1 MIEPGGSGEVDLLR
15 RMLARERAARE
26 QAEGLLEDKSR
37 DLYAT
42 LSRLQGM
49 VGELDAARRQA
60 ELHSAAKGLFLADL
74 SHELRTPLNAVIGY
88 AEMIAEDSRGD
99 QVVDDAR
106 RIAAAGRGLLALI
119 NNVLDYS
126 KAESGKLEL
135 SLQQVE
141 VPAIIEESVSIAMPM
156 AMEHRSQIRSELGCG
171 VASVVSDPIRLRQVM
186 LNLLSNAAKYT
197 TQGSIVVSLSQPTGS
212 EYRIMV
218 ADTGR
223 GMDRSQLD
231 RLFEPFQPVRR
242 EEGMRFASTG
252 LGMSITRRIVMMLG
266 GRIDVQSAVGEGTT
280 VTIDLPTAGPRIEE
294 AA

>member
-1 MIEPGGSGEVDLLR
+1 MSVPGGSEEIELLR

-26 QAEGLLEDKSR
+26 QAEVLLENKSR
-37 DLYAT
+37 DLYAA
-42 LSRLQGM
+42 LSRLQGV

-60 ELHSAAKGLFLADL
+60 ERNSAAKGLFLADL

-99 QVVDDAR
+99 QVMEDAR
-106 RIAAAGRGLLALI
+106 RIIVAGRGLLALI

-135 SLQQVE
+135 SLQPVE
-141 VPAIIEESVSIAMPM
+141 LPAFIEESISIALPM
-156 AMEHRSQIRSELGCG
+156 VRENHSQVHAEVDAGFG
-171 VASVVSDPIRLRQVM
+171 TVTSDPVRLRQVL
-186 LNLLSNAAKYT
+186 LNLLSNSAKFT
-197 TQGSIVVSLSQPTGS
+197 VRGTITVRATRPTAGD
-212 EYRIMV
+212 YRIEV
-218 ADTGR
+218 IDTGR

-252 LGMSITRRIVMMLG
+252 LGMSITRRIVLMLG
-266 GRIDVQSAVGEGTT
+266 GSIEVQSAPRQGT
-280 VTIDLPTAGPRIEE
+280 VVAVQLPVAGPAQEV

>member
-1 MIEPGGSGEVDLLR
+1 MSAQGGSDDVDLLR

-26 QAEGLLEDKSR
+26 QAEMLLEDKSR

-49 VGELDAARRQA
+49 IGELDAARRQA
-60 ELHSAAKGLFLADL
+60 ELNSAAKGLFLADL

-88 AEMIAEDSRGD
+88 AEMIADEPGGD
-99 QVVDDAR
+99 EVEGDAR
-106 RIAAAGRGLLALI
+106 RIMVAGRGLLSLI

-135 SLQQVE
+135 SLEQVE
-141 VPAIIEESVSIAMPM
+141 VPAVIEESIAIAVPM
-156 AMEHRSQIRSELGCG
+156 VRENRSQLLAEVEPGFG
-171 VASVVSDPIRLRQVM
+171 VVTSDPVRLRQV
-186 LNLLSNAAKYT
+186 LVNLLSNSAKHT
-197 TQGSIVVSLSQPTGS
+197 VQGRITVQASRPSPG
-212 EYRIMV
+212 EYRIAV
-218 ADTGR
+218 VDTGR
-223 GMDRSQLD
+223 GMDQAQLD

-252 LGMSITRRIVMMLG
+252 LGMSITRRIVLMLG
-266 GRIDVQSAVGEGTT
+266 GRIEVQSAVGAGTT
-280 VTIDLPTAGPRIEE
+280 VTVDLPVAGPARQE

>member
-1 MIEPGGSGEVDLLR
+1 MTGAGGGEDIELLR

-26 QAEGLLEDKSR
+26 QAEMLLEDKSR

-42 LSRLQGM
+42 LSSLQG
-49 VGELDAARRQA
+49 VVRELDAARRQA
-60 ELHSAAKGLFLADL
+60 EHHSAAKGLFLADL

-88 AEMIAEDSRGD
+88 AEMIAEDPRGD
-99 QVVDDAR
+99 QVVEDAR
-106 RIAAAGRGLLALI
+106 RIVVAGRGLLALI

-135 SLQQVE
+135 SLQPVE
-141 VPAIIEESVSIAMPM
+141 LPAVIEESISIAVPM
-156 AMEHRSQIRSELGCG
+156 VMQNRSKVHAEVEPGFG
-171 VASVVSDPIRLRQVM
+171 AVTSDPVRLRQVL
-186 LNLLSNAAKYT
+186 LNLLSNSAKYT
-197 TQGSIVVSLSQPTGS
+197 VGGMITVKASRPGPDD
-212 EYRIMV
+212 YRIEV
-218 ADTGR
+218 IDTGR

-252 LGMSITRRIVMMLG
+252 LGMSITRRIVLMLG
-266 GRIDVQSAVGEGTT
+266 GRIDVKSAVGQGTT
-280 VTIDLPTAGPRIEE
+280 VTVDLPVDGPVHQE

>member
-1 MIEPGGSGEVDLLR
+1 MTDAGGGDEVQLLR

-26 QAEGLLEDKSR
+26 QAETLLEDKSR

-42 LSRLQGM
+42 LSRLQGV

-88 AEMIAEDSRGD
+88 AEMIAEDPLGEE
-99 QVVDDAR
+99 VVQDAH
-106 RIAAAGRGLLALI
+106 RIALAGRGLLALI

-135 SLQQVE
+135 SLQPVE
-141 VPAIIEESVSIAMPM
+141 VPAVIEESVSIAVPM
-156 AMEHRSQIRSELGCG
+156 IVQHRSEVSIEVEPGFAP
-171 VASVVSDPIRLRQVM
+171 VTSDPVRLRQVL
-186 LNLLSNAAKYT
+186 LNLLSNSAKHT
-197 TQGSIVVSLSQPTGS
+197 VEGMITVKASPLGVDH
-212 EYRIMV
+212 YRIQV
-218 ADTGR
+218 VDTGR

-231 RLFEPFQPVRR
+231 RLFEPFQPVQR

-252 LGMSITRRIVMMLG
+252 LGMSITRRIVLMLG
-266 GRIDVQSAVGEGTT
+266 GRIEVQSAVGEGTT
-280 VTIDLPTAGPRIEE
+280 VTIDLPTAGPVQQEV
-294 AA
+294 A